1 MRWRCGNSRD
11 LMIKNKVCHL
21 YDKFLHRKR
30 NLSKNHTWSVYTQE
44 LNI

>member
-1 MRWRCGNSRD
+1 MRWQYGNSQD
-11 LMIKNKVCHL
+11 SMIKNKVCHL

-30 NLSKNHTWSVYTQE
+30 NLLKNRIWSVYTQG